1 MQSYLTVA
9 DHAKLVLAEWKD
21 HQAQIVGQLAPYL
34 LKPLLS
40 DEELAEMAKV
50 LAHAKKHL
58 AVLELARKSVT
69 SVLDK
74 EKSKWMEWERENGKP
89 LAEAEAQAR
98 ALANKSASAIAAEK
112 AKKERDAKIA
122 IELERARIEQLQ
134 NRLAELQRQ
143 LAENCQSVGLDGID
157 KAQKTLAGYTIKPG
171 YFGEFA
177 PQAQEIV
184 TQWAAYL
191 VSRRAGLESGELQQA
206 EAEAKRLQAEQ
217 AASANEAILMAQ
229 ADAIASLPE
238 PETKQKNV
246 QKRIK
251 GTATLQGYGNLA
263 MWYVENF
270 GQEKLEFMLT
280 EAARQGARIPGV
292 HYEEVVIFVAK

>member
-1 MQSYLTVA
+1 MEKYLVVA
-9 DHAKLVLAEWKD
+9 DHAKLVLAEWKN
-21 HQAQIVGQLAPYL
+21 HQAQIVGQLAPYIS
-34 LKPLLS
+34 KPILS
-40 DEELAEMAKV
+40 EEELSEMAKA
-50 LAHAKKHL
+50 LANAKKHL
-58 AVLELARKSVT
+58 AALELARKSVT

-74 EKSKWMEWERENGKP
+74 EKSNWMEWERENGKP
-89 LAEAEAQAR
+89 LVEAEAQAR
-98 ALANKSASAIAAEK
+98 ALANKSVAAIAAEK
-112 AKKERDAKIA
+112 AKKEREAKIA
-122 IELERARIEQLQ
+122 VELERARIEQLQ

-157 KAQKTLAGYTIKPG
+157 KAQKTLASYTVKAD

-184 TQWAAYL
+184 SQWSAYL
-191 VSRRAGLESGELQQA
+191 VNRRAGLESGELQQA
-206 EAEAKRLQAEQ
+206 EAKARALQAAQ
-217 AASANEAILMAQ
+217 IASANEAILMAQ
-229 ADAIASLPE
+229 ADAIVNLPE
-238 PETKQKNV
+238 PEAKQKNV

-280 EAARQGARIPGV
+280 EAARQGATIPGV